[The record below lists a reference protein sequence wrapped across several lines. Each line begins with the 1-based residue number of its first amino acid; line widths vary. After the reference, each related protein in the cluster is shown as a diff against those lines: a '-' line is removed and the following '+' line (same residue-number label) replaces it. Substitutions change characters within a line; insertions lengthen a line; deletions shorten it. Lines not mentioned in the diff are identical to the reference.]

1 MKLSLRLTVAALAS
15 VLALPMLGLGAA
27 HAAPAAPKK
36 GACYAYSIKGLDA
49 AYGPKRTVSCSEKHT
64 AVTYYVGTVTGAAA
78 SSASPLDPAVV
89 LASGSGC
96 RAAIV
101 RKVGV
106 KATSLTRLTYGFFV
120 PTPAQWAAGARWYRC
135 DAVLAK
141 SSSALA
147 SIPKNFLR
155 AVATTKGISTYRRCL
170 TKGGKVIACTSSKA
184 YFVARK
190 FVTLASASAAYPGDA
205 EVASSSFARCNRAL
219 GKTARYATW
228 PLADL
233 WAFGQRTST
242 CYLRA

>member
-15 VLALPMLGLGAA
+15 VLALPMLGMAVA
-27 HAAPAAPKK
+27 DAAPAAPKK

-49 AYGPKRTVSCSEKHT
+49 AYGPTKTVPCSTKHT
-64 AVTYYVGTVTGAAA
+64 AVTYYVGTVTGTAA

-89 LASGSGC
+89 LATASGC

-106 KATSLTRLTYGFFV
+106 KAASLTRLTFGYFV

-141 SSSALA
+141 SSGTLA

-155 AVATTKGISTYRRCL
+155 VVATAKGISTYRRCL
-170 TKGGKVIACTSSKA
+170 TKGGKVVACTSGKA

-190 FVTLASASAAYPGDA
+190 FVTLGTASAAYPGDA

-219 GKTARYATW
+219 AKPVRYATW
-228 PLADL
+228 PLAEG
-233 WAFGQRTST
+233 WSIGQRTST